1 MPGPPTIE
9 TQQLILRRPLA
20 NDVDALFEIQR
31 DPEAMRHTYVAPNR
45 EATVEH
51 LKGYGARFAEDG
63 FMPWTAVYKENE
75 QVVGWG
81 GLNRDPKEPH
91 WGIEV
96 AYFIHSGYWGLR
108 ITRASDDAAGLAISE
123 NFRAEVRSLGQSQRN
138 ANDAI
143 SLLQIA
149 EGALNETSGI
159 LIRMREL
166 SIQAANGTL
175 GSSERSTINT
185 EFQDLASE
193 ITRISSVTQ
202 FNGQLILNGASA
214 VTFQIGTENTS
225 SDRISVSSVDAGAS
239 AIGITA
245 ATNVSSAAAAQTAL
259 DTLDSAISTVASLR
273 ATFGTVQN
281 RLESTIRSLAVA
293 IENTAAAESRIRD
306 VDFASE
312 TAELTRNQVLQQAGI
327 SVLGQ
332 ANVSTQSALSLL
344 N

>member
-1 MPGPPTIE
+1 MG
-9 TQQLILRRPLA
+9 LRVNTNIASLNAQRNLVNTTDRLA
-20 NDVDALFEIQR
+20 KSLQR
-31 DPEAMRHTYVAPNR
+31 
-45 EATVEH
+45 
-51 LKGYGARFAEDG
+51 L
-63 FMPWTAVYKENE
+63 
-75 QVVGWG
+75 
-81 GLNRDPKEPH
+81 
-91 WGIEV
+91 
-96 AYFIHSGYWGLR
+96 SSGLR

-123 NFRAEVRSLGQSQRN
+123 NFRAEVRSLGQAQRN

-159 LIRMREL
+159 LICMREL
-166 SIQAANGTL
+166 AIQAANGTL
-175 GSSERSTINT
+175 GSAERTTINT
-185 EFQDLASE
+185 EFQDLAAE
-193 ITRISSVTQ
+193 ITRISNVTQ
-202 FNGQLILNGASA
+202 FNGQLILSGASA
-214 VTFQIGTENTS
+214 ITFQIGTENTS
-225 SDRISVSSVDAGAS
+225 SDRITVSSVNAGAS
-239 AIGITA
+239 AVGITST
-245 ATNVSSAAAAQTAL
+245 TNVSSAAAAQSAL
-259 DTLDSAISTVASLR
+259 TTLDSAISTVASLR

-344 N
+344 Q